1 MQYFLPKVKCK
12 VAKNLNTQAEYKYLK
27 IVLKE
32 QYMYSVLSYI
42 ALLLN
47 IVETLC
53 LNMTLHTKVMSHK
66 DTVLGK
72 LFNIM

>member
-1 MQYFLPKVKCK
+1 MQYFLPKVTCK

-42 ALLLN
+42 PLLLN

-66 DTVLGK
+66 VTVLGK

>member
-12 VAKNLNTQAEYKYLK
+12 VAKNLNTQVEYKYLK